1 MRYIVGA
8 EGAGF
13 HPGQPVSPTLRRTK
27 ATLIV
32 LSSWFLAGMAGLPPA
47 SVPAGAPAI
56 SARAASA
63 TVTLVKVRR
72 TLDDQALTAKQKVSR
87 IRAQT
92 EPQLP
97 DPPSGEPPPVGDRA
111 GWRQVFLD
119 DFTTNVPLG
128 QFPESP
134 ATVNRW
140 WAYPSNWHDTS
151 GNGTYD
157 AHSTVSITAGLLN
170 IHLHTDPTT
179 GRPLVAALVPKPS
192 GGSPDSNY
200 RDQRY
205 GRYAIR
211 FRADPLPRYKV
222 ASLLWPASKDLL
234 ADGEIDFPEGMFDR
248 SIRGY
253 VHHRNGSSA
262 GDQDRFVTK
271 TRFRRWHTAVTEW
284 THNRVRCY
292 LDGSLIG
299 KTTDRVPNNP
309 MHWVIQAETATVTG
323 PPDPQTTGRFQI
335 DWVAMWR
342 PVTPLTASQILSSVT
357 TILDDAGLSDSTKV
371 HRIHKVSTA
380 LNPAI

>member
-1 MRYIVGA
+1 M
-8 EGAGF
+8 
-13 HPGQPVSPTLRRTK
+13 
-27 ATLIV
+27 

-63 TVTLVKVRR
+63 PVTLVKVRR

-170 IHLHTDPTT
+170 IHLHTDPT
-179 GRPLVAALVPKPS
+179 PAAPWWPRWFPKPS

-222 ASLLWPASKDLL
+222 ASLLWPASKNLL
-234 ADGEIDFPEGMFDR
+234 ADGEIDFPEGLLDNSHPRIRPSHERELRGRPGPLCHQRPGSVAGTPR
-248 SIRGY
+248 SPSGPTTECA
-253 VHHRNGSSA
+253 STS
-262 GDQDRFVTK
+262 
-271 TRFRRWHTAVTEW
+271 TA
-284 THNRVRCY
+284 R
-292 LDGSLIG
+292 LIG
-299 KTTDRVPNNP
+299 ETTDRVPNNP
-309 MHWVIQAETATVTG
+309 DALGHPDRDRDRHQRPG
-323 PPDPQTTGRFQI
+323 PPDRRALPDRLGR
-335 DWVAMWR
+335 DVAPRDPAHREPDSLQRHHDPRRRR
-342 PVTPLTASQILSSVT
+342 PL
-357 TILDDAGLSDSTKV
+357 
-371 HRIHKVSTA
+371 
-380 LNPAI
+380 